1 MAAININGK
10 AIADVHTIGYYQ
22 TSPWEETP
30 TAYYAWEK
38 GWGERGE
45 LPAPNRWVQGYFVRY
60 GAHETCVSYE
70 QACAAIR
77 AVTA

>member
-1 MAAININGK
+1 MANSI
-10 AIADVHTIGYYQ
+10 HSIGYYE
-22 TSPWEETP
+22 TCPWQETP

-60 GAHETCVSYE
+60 GAHEASVSYE